1 MARNVAQ
8 FNINAFLEKEK
19 LKTSGANFNDWHRN
33 LRIVL
38 NGCKKHYVLD
48 AALGDPPAASA
59 PTEELIAFDA
69 RSDDHTI
76 VKCAIL
82 TSLEP
87 DLQKRFELHGAFEM
101 VEELKTMFQTQA
113 RAERY
118 EISEKFFT
126 CKMEEHSS
134 VSEHALAMSGYIQ
147 RLTQL
152 GIVIPDELNTDRVLQ
167 SLPPSYKSFVL
178 NYNMQGM
185 KKSIPELFA
194 MLKSA
199 EVDIK
204 KEHQVLMVNRTT
216 GFKKAKAKTGNFK
229 KDGKPVATPVKP
241 KAGPKLDTV
250 CFYCKGDGHWK
261 RNCAKYL
268 ADKKA
273 GNVKGIFDIHVID
286 VYLTSSHSSAWVFDT
301 GSVAHICNSKQELQ
315 NKRRLATDEVMMRV
329 GNGSRVDVIAVGMLP
344 LHLPSGLVLNL
355 NNCYLVPALS
365 MNIIS
370 GSCLLRDG
378 YSFKSENN
386 GCSISMSNIF
396 YGHAP
401 NVNGLFLLDLDS
413 STSHIHNIDAK
424 RCKVNNDS
432 TTYLWHCRL
441 GHIGV
446 KRMKKL
452 HSDGLFQSLDFE
464 SFDMRT
470 MPHG

>member
-1 MARNVAQ
+1 MARSVAA
-8 FNINAFLEKEK
+8 FNFSAFLEKEK
-19 LKTSGANFNDWHRN
+19 LKTSGSNFTDWHRN
-33 LRIVL
+33 LRIIL
-38 NGCKKHYVLD
+38 TGCKKAYVLD
-48 AALGDPPAASA
+48 APLGGAPADTA
-59 PTEELIAFDA
+59 TQDDLNAFES
-69 RSDDHTI
+69 RSDDHT
-76 VKCAIL
+76 VVGCAIL

-87 DLQKRFELHGAFEM
+87 DLQKRFEHHGAYEM
-101 VEELKTMFQTQA
+101 VEELKTMFQIQS

-126 CKMEEHSS
+126 CKMAEHSS
-134 VSEHALAMSGYIQ
+134 VSEHCVAMGGYIQ
-147 RLTQL
+147 RLAQL
-152 GIVIPDELNTDRVLQ
+152 ECKLPDELNTDRVLQ

-204 KEHQVLMVNRTT
+204 KEHQVLMVNKTT
-216 GFKKAKAKTGNFK
+216 SFKKAKTKKGKFK
-229 KDGKPVATPVKP
+229 KGGKTVANPEKKP
-241 KAGPKLDTV
+241 KDGPKPDIV
-250 CFYCKGDGHWK
+250 CFYCKGTGHWK
-261 RNCAKYL
+261 RNCPKYL

-286 VYLTSSHSSAWVFDT
+286 VYLTSARSSTWVFDT
-301 GSVAHICNSKQELQ
+301 GSVAHICNSKQELL
-315 NKRRLATDEVMMRV
+315 NKRRLARDEVTMRV
-329 GNGSRVDVIAVGMLP
+329 GNGSKVEVIAVGMLP

-370 GSCLLRDG
+370 GSCLLQDG
-378 YSFKSENN
+378 YSFKSENK

-401 NVNGLFLLDLDS
+401 DVNGLFLLDLDI

-424 RCKVNNDS
+424 RCKTNNDN
-432 TTYLWHCRL
+432 TTYL
-441 GHIGV
+441 
-446 KRMKKL
+446 
-452 HSDGLFQSLDFE
+452 
-464 SFDMRT
+464 
-470 MPHG
+470 